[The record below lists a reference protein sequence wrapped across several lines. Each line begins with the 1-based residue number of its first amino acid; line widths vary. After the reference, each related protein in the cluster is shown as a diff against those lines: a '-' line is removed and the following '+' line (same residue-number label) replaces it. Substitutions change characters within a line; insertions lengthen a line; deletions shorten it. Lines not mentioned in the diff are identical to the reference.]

1 MGALGSGVQTC
12 ALPISIILWHH
23 LDEAGDG
30 VLPIVEQG
38 GGPCAARVEQM
49 TFQQN
54 PKPLRIV
61 TQDVAHAAIVYIQ
74 RALLRAMTVVI
85 VGIGPDR
92 LDIHHRHVA
101 ALAEKA
107 IVARNIGDAARPS
120 RPEVAPPLPPPRAA
134 PTRQYSP

>member
-54 PKPLRIV
+54 PKPPRIV
-61 TQDVAHAAIVYIQ
+61 TQDVAHAAIVYTQ
-74 RALLRAMTVVI
+74 RALPRAMTVVI
-85 VGIGPDR
+85 AGIGPDR
-92 LDIHHRHVA
+92 PDT
-101 ALAEKA
+101 
-107 IVARNIGDAARPS
+107 
-120 RPEVAPPLPPPRAA
+120 PPRTVSTLPGKPILAQKRDG
-134 PTRQYSP
+134 P